1 MAMALTW
8 NTLPDANAEM
18 LSILFQV
25 LHIMWQIGL
34 QKANVDFFP
43 VNNKDF

>member
-1 MAMALTW
+1 MEYIARCKYT
-8 NTLPDANAEM
+8 EM

-34 QKANVDFFP
+34 QKANVDFFS